1 MRKVFV
7 LGQEVIITTKEF
19 DLLMFFMEHPKHVIE
34 TIWGKILPM
43 EGWFH
48 IKYLIWIIA
57 TTLLFLVGC
66 NDNESQIEQETGI
79 LIEAEEDNDVEKVQ
93 EIEGGN
99 QVKQETG
106 ILIKAVEN
114 NDVEKVQEILQDT
127 SYPINETNDKK
138 ETPLLIAT
146 HKNYIEVA
154 KLLIEAGADINQ
166 QDRIQDS
173 AYLYAGAQGKTEI
186 LKYMI
191 EHAEPNQNIYN
202 RFGGNALIPAAE
214 KGHLNNVKLLL
225 ADGKVDID
233 HQNNFGYTAL
243 IEAVA
248 LRDGSEVYQQIVQ
261 ELLAYNAN
269 KDLRDDSGKTALDY
283 AKEKGYTN
291 MIKMLEE

>member
-1 MRKVFV
+1 MRQF
-7 LGQEVIITTKEF
+7 GEVAI
-19 DLLMFFMEHPKHVIE
+19 DLIVEN
-34 TIWGKILPM
+34 LPVKGRFYM
-43 EGWFH
+43 
-48 IKYLIWIIA
+48 KYLIWIIA
-57 TTLLFLVGC
+57 ASVLVLVGC
-66 NDNESQIEQETGI
+66 NEGEIQVKQADE
-79 LIEAEEDNDVEKVQ
+79 LRIEAEEDNNVEKFQ
-93 EIEGGN
+93 EIDGGN

-106 ILIKAVEN
+106 LLIKAVEH
-114 NDVEKVQEILQDT
+114 NDVEKVQEILQDS

-146 HKNYIEVA
+146 HENFVEVA

-186 LKYMI
+186 LAYMI
-191 EHAEPNQNIYN
+191 EHAEPDQTIFN
-202 RFGGNALIPAAE
+202 RYGGNALIPAAE

-269 KDLRDDSGKTALDY
+269 KELRDDSGKTALDY